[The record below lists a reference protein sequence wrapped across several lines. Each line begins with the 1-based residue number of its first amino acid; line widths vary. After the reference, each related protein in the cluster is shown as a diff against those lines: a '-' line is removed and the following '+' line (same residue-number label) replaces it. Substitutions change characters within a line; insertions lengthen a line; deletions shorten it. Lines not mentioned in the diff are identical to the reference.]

1 MVDIEPMLEY
11 KYSNFGIKNLYSLVV
26 LIYVAFIYP
35 IFAILNY
42 DIKENKQITQC
53 IVKKCISATKCSM
66 YKVSKKG
73 IIIDKNIMYMT
84 NHTSIG
90 DFFIDPYVL
99 HFSTKFIALQKMRYL
114 LPMLGIICSLTE
126 SSIFISSDNQKNK
139 IIENFKIIEEL
150 RKNDSIRNITL
161 YPEGMRRAH
170 RPNVSDT
177 LKKGFIYHSFQ
188 NNLPIQIVHTTN
200 KDHVMDDENLIL
212 HQNTKLFTYYGS
224 KIDPKKLKEKFE
236 KKHKREYTKE
246 DYYTHVYKQ
255 WSKIWSKMDKYR
267 IDTLL
272 QQGLSR
278 DECLEKMEHYSTKF
292 PAVEDKMINGDT
304 KLSTPFLL
312 LRSTLWSIVY
322 FIIFKIIEKCYSV
335 ISCIYKQ
342 TNTENIIISD
352 SVNNSTCCNLKCC
365 LKFIKLP
372 FLI

>member
-26 LIYVAFIYP
+26 LIYVAFIHP

-42 DIKENKQITQC
+42 DIKENKQITQN

-84 NHTSIG
+84 NHTSVG

-150 RKNDSIRNITL
+150 RKNDDIRNITL
-161 YPEGMRRAH
+161 YPEGLRRAH
-170 RPNVSDT
+170 RPNVSET
-177 LKKGFIYHSFQ
+177 LKKGFIYHSFEH
-188 NNLPIQIVHTTN
+188 NLPIQIVHTTN

-212 HQNTKLFTYYGS
+212 HKNTKLFTYYGS
-224 KIDPKKLKEKFE
+224 KIEPKKLKEKFL

-278 DECLEKMEHYSTKF
+278 DKCLEKMEHYSTKF

-352 SVNNSTCCNLKCC
+352 SVNNATGCNLKCC

-372 FLI
+372 FFI

>member
-11 KYSNFGIKNLYSLVV
+11 KYSNFGIKNVYSLAV
-26 LIYVAFIYP
+26 LFYVAFIYP

-99 HFSTKFIALQKMRYL
+99 HFSTKFISLQKIRYL

-150 RKNDSIRNITL
+150 RKNDDIRNITL
-161 YPEGMRRAH
+161 YPEGLRRAH

-177 LKKGFIYHSFQ
+177 LKKGFIYHSFEH
-188 NNLPIQIVHTTN
+188 NLPIQIVHTTN

-224 KIDPKKLKEKFE
+224 KIDPKKLKEKFL

-278 DECLEKMEHYSTKF
+278 DKCLEKMEHYSTKF

-352 SVNNSTCCNLKCC
+352 SVNTSTCCNLKCC

-372 FLI
+372 FFI

>member
-1 MVDIEPMLEY
+1 MVDIEPMLQY
-11 KYSNFGIKNLYSLVV
+11 KYSNFGIKNLYSMVV

-42 DIKENKQITQC
+42 DIKENKQLTQC
-53 IVKKCISATKCSM
+53 IVNKCISATKCSM

-84 NHTSIG
+84 NHTSVG

-150 RKNDSIRNITL
+150 RKNDNIRNITL
-161 YPEGMRRAH
+161 YPEGLRRPH
-170 RPNVSDT
+170 RPNVSET

-212 HQNTKLFTYYGS
+212 YKNTKLFTYYGS

-236 KKHKREYTKE
+236 KKHKREYTKD

-342 TNTENIIISD
+342 TNNENKIISN
-352 SVNNSTCCNLKCC
+352 SVNNATTCNLSCY

-372 FLI
+372 FFI

>member
-11 KYSNFGIKNLYSLVV
+11 KYSNFGIKNVYSLAV
-26 LIYVAFIYP
+26 LFYVAFIYP

-99 HFSTKFIALQKMRYL
+99 HFSTKFISLQKIRYL

-150 RKNDSIRNITL
+150 RKNDDIRNITL
-161 YPEGMRRAH
+161 YPEGLRRAH

-177 LKKGFIYHSFQ
+177 LKKGFIYHSFEH
-188 NNLPIQIVHTTN
+188 NLPIQIVHTTN

-224 KIDPKKLKEKFE
+224 KIDPKKLKEKFL

-304 KLSTPFLL
+304 KLSTSFLL

-322 FIIFKIIEKCYSV
+322 FIIFIIIEKCYSV

-352 SVNNSTCCNLKCC
+352 SVNTSTCCNLKCC

-372 FLI
+372 FFI